1 MRAFTVAC
9 KGDAQRKRDE
19 RQRMRGK
26 GFVLKHSWV
35 HPDDWADVRDHV
47 NRLKQARLLSIKGGA
62 SDGA

>member
-1 MRAFTVAC
+1 MRTFTVAC

-35 HPDDWADVRDHV
+35 HPDDWPTVSRYI
-47 NRLKQARLLSIKGGA
+47 NSLKSMRISLLDGNN
-62 SDGA
+62 DGA